1 MKKLLIAI
9 AFMAT
14 AAVAMAQGTVTFS
27 NKDSGTTPP
36 IDAPIFNVDGT
47 TPLSG
52 SGFLAQLYFA
62 PAGSTASTVFTAA
75 PGSALIFR
83 TGTRA
88 GYTDNTVDL
97 NRVLTGIAAG
107 AAADI
112 QIRAW
117 DASKGSTYEAA
128 LAAGGAVGKSPTLA
142 GVITGGSGTP
152 ASLPT
157 SLVGLQGFK
166 LNVPEPTTIALG
178 LLGAGALFLRR
189 RK

>member
-9 AFMAT
+9 AFMAS
-14 AAVAMAQGTVTFS
+14 AVAAMAQGTVTFQ
-27 NKDSGTTPP
+27 NRDTGNDPV

-47 TPLSG
+47 TALSG

-62 PAGSTASTVFTAA
+62 PVGSSTFTASGDAV
-75 PGSALIFR
+75 IFR

-88 GYTDNTVDL
+88 GYVDNTVDL
-97 NRVLTGIAAG
+97 TRTLSGIAAG
-107 AAADI
+107 AAAQI

-128 LAAGGAVGKSPTLA
+128 LAAGGATGFSPTLT
-142 GVITGGSGTP
+142 VTTGGAGSPPGLP
-152 ASLPT
+152 AALS
-157 SLVGLQGFK
+157 GLQGFK
-166 LNVPEPTTIALG
+166 LNIPEPTTIALG